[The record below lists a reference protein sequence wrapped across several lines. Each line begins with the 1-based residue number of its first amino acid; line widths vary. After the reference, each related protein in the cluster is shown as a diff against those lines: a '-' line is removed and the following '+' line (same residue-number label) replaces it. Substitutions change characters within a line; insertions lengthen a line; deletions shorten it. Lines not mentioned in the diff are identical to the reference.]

1 MASTNTNVNAAAE
14 ERHHESAA
22 AMERARRFIPGGVN
36 SPVRAFGSVG
46 GTSPFITSASGSQLH
61 DADGLSYV
69 DLVCSWGPMIH
80 GHAHPEIVEA
90 VKSTASRGLS
100 FGAPT
105 SLEVDLAEEIVNR
118 TSVEKVRLVNSG
130 TEATMS
136 AVRLAR
142 GFTGRDKILKFEGC
156 YHGHVDSLLVAA
168 GSGVA
173 TFGLPDSPGITE
185 AAASDTVVVPYRD
198 IEAVKKA
205 FAENEG
211 QIAAIITEATP
222 GNMGTVSSITAD
234 GTSFNAQL
242 KELAHANGALL
253 IASAWAT
260 RAGSARTVWPATSR
274 PSARSFP
281 AACLPRPSAA
291 APRSWTTWPRSARCT
306 RRAPSPVTRSR
317 WPAGWRR

>member
-1 MASTNTNVNAAAE
+1 RTTIVDAVAEEPGVAWAAALG
-14 ERHHESAA
+14 
-22 AMERARRFIPGGVN
+22 RARRFIPGCVN
-36 SPVRAFGSVG
+36 SPVRALGSVG

-156 YHGHVDSLLVAA
+156 
-168 GSGVA
+168 
-173 TFGLPDSPGITE
+173 
-185 AAASDTVVVPYRD
+185 
-198 IEAVKKA
+198 
-205 FAENEG
+205 
-211 QIAAIITEATP
+211 
-222 GNMGTVSSITAD
+222 
-234 GTSFNAQL
+234 
-242 KELAHANGALL
+242 
-253 IASAWAT
+253 
-260 RAGSARTVWPATSR
+260 
-274 PSARSFP
+274 
-281 AACLPRPSAA
+281 
-291 APRSWTTWPRSARCT
+291 
-306 RRAPSPVTRSR
+306 
-317 WPAGWRR
+317 